1 LIFDGIIV
9 GILLLMLIL
18 IYLNNILILTLTIVF
33 LQLSHPLSIMLILL
47 IQTFLIC
54 LITGSI
60 NENFWFSYI
69 IFLVFLGGILVIF
82 IYITSLAS
90 NEIFNFYIKIAII
103 TITIFI
109 FTLIIYNFLNLDL
122 FINFNNNETVNNL
135 YNISTKE
142 TSKSIYKLYNFT
154 TNIITII
161 LINYLFLTLI
171 VRVKI
176 TCFDYGPLRNL
187 N

>member
-1 LIFDGIIV
+1 MFI
-9 GILLLMLIL
+9 
-18 IYLNNILILTLTIVF
+18 
-33 LQLSHPLSIMLILL
+33 QLSHPLSIMLILL

-90 NEIFNFYIKIAII
+90 NEIFSFSIKITSIFL
-103 TITIFI
+103 TIFI
-109 FTLIIYNFLNLDL
+109 FTLIITNLLNLDL
-122 FINFNNNETVNNL
+122 FINFNNNETINNL
-135 YNISTKE
+135 FNIRIKE
-142 TSKSIYKLYNFT
+142 TSKSIYKLYNFP
-154 TNIITII
+154 TNIVTII

-176 TCFDYGPLRNL
+176 TCFNYGPLRNL